1 MNKITAVLL
10 SLIVV
15 LALLCAC
22 AQHQNPPQ
30 VQDQDTTQSQ
40 IPILE
45 LIEEITEEMAELV
58 PITEEQTE
66 EQTEAPVENK
76 FYLVLG
82 DSIAYGSGLTNPE
95 AACYGK
101 IVADTNGYDYANHSV
116 PGHTTADLINRL
128 KEEEVIADLEKA
140 DIINISIGGNDFL
153 KSDLK
158 QIMRDAL
165 VNGNYT
171 KLDKIVNNFY
181 NNLCTIIDIINSHNP
196 DATILVQTLYN
207 PQSSDLLRDA
217 YQMGV
222 DRLNN
227 AIKKYDSKNLGEI
240 VIVDVGKALGAD
252 MANYAADTIHPSAKG
267 NEKIAQTVLNKLY
280 ELKLGTDTKPVI
292 TTKGKDKA

>member
-10 SLIVV
+10 SLFVV

-22 AQHQNPPQ
+22 AQHQNPSQ
-30 VQDQDTTQSQ
+30 VQDQGTTQSQ

-45 LIEEITEEMAELV
+45 LIEELTDVPDAIEVETE
-58 PITEEQTE
+58 TEA
-66 EQTEAPVENK
+66 QTEAPVENT

-116 PGHTTADLINRL
+116 PGHTSANLITKL
-128 KEEEVIADLEKA
+128 KEEEVIADLKKA

-158 QIMRDAL
+158 QIMTEAL

-171 KLDKIVNNFY
+171 KLDKIVNTFY

-222 DRLNN
+222 DRINN
-227 AIKKYDSKNLGEI
+227 AIKKYDSKNPGEI

-280 ELKLGTDTKPVI
+280 DLKLGSSTKPVI